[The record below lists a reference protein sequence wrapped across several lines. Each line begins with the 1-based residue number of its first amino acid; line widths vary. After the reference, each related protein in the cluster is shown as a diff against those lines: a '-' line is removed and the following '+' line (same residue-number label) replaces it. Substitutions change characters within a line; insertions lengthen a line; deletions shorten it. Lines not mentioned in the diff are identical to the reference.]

1 MLAAFTCGALAVPCF
16 SQSDREASPD
26 DPSVV
31 HYGDVIDVDVV
42 GSVEFDWRG
51 TITPEGFLNGLDT
64 IPEQIYALCRDE
76 ESIAADIAREF
87 AKTLRE
93 PRVVVRI
100 IDRSNRAV
108 AILSGAVRT
117 PQRFQI
123 KRPVNLNELLIV
135 GGGITDRA
143 SGEIVIF
150 RPPNLSCPPKKP
162 VEPNG
167 EFVRTRQGGG
177 PETINISISDLLSG
191 LKGSNPRILS
201 GDVITVLEAHPIYV
215 IGGVNEPKQISA
227 RTQITLTRAI
237 DSAGGPSKG
246 ALLSEISIF
255 RRHDGKTSVITADA
269 EKIRDG
275 QAEDINLMP
284 FDIVDVP
291 QKGRDKRRFPP
302 VVRVDYA
309 GGPNSANLP
318 LRIID

>member
-1 MLAAFTCGALAVPCF
+1 MAAMTCVLVAVPVT
-16 SQSDREASPD
+16 SQAIPTNSSSDEPN
-26 DPSVV
+26 VV
-31 HYGDVIDVDVV
+31 HYGDIIDVDVV

-51 TITPEGFLNGLDT
+51 NITPEGFLNGLDS

-76 ESIAADIAREF
+76 ESIAAEIAREF
-87 AKTLRE
+87 SKTLRD
-93 PRVVVRI
+93 PKVVVRI

-108 AILSGAVRT
+108 ALLSGAVRT

-150 RPPNLSCPPKKP
+150 RPPNLSCAVQKPPD
-162 VEPNG
+162 PNG
-167 EFVRTRQGGG
+167 EFIRTRQGSG
-177 PETINISISDLLSG
+177 PQTISIAISDLLSG
-191 LKGSNPRILS
+191 SMEANPSILS

-215 IGGVNEPKQISA
+215 IGGVNEPKQLSA
-227 RTQITLTRAI
+227 RTQITLTRAL

-246 ALLSEISIF
+246 ALLNEISIF
-255 RRHDGKTSVITADA
+255 RRQNGKSSVITADA
-269 EKIRDG
+269 DKIRSG
-275 QAEDINLMP
+275 QAEDISLLP

-291 QKGRDKRRFPP
+291 QKGREKRKFPP

-309 GGPNSANLP
+309 GGPNSTNLP